1 MRQVC
6 IIIKQKINSRREYV
20 RNRNSFKKGSMEM
33 LILILLRSQDC
44 YGYELSQEI
53 KKQSENRISITEGSL
68 YPALYRLTEKGYI
81 SDYKKRV
88 GKRLT
93 RVYYHLEPAGE
104 DFLKTLI
111 QDYLEVHQGIQ
122 KIFSFN
128 HVDIENI

>member
-1 MRQVC
+1 M
-6 IIIKQKINSRREYV
+6 
-20 RNRNSFKKGSMEM
+20 RNRNSFKKGSIEM
-33 LILILLRSQDC
+33 LILILVRSQDC
-44 YGYELSQEI
+44 YGYELSQKI
-53 KKQSENRISITEGSL
+53 KKQSENSISITEGAL

-81 SDYKKRV
+81 SDYKKQV

-128 HVDIENI
+128 HLDIENR